1 MNTPLNEREVVNP
14 ALFLEM
20 SADISYRLSGTA
32 FDPRALLDII
42 FLGVDHS
49 PCDEAL
55 LVRAI
60 SVLRMGYGDR
70 RRKLGPL
77 AVVHPIRTTALLAR
91 ITHDPSTL
99 DLIGALL
106 HDKDEDLLRPALGD
120 DRWGA
125 MTKEFG
131 VLDGML
137 DEAHRW
143 YLGERMALLTRTPDM
158 SYCSYLVR
166 LLGQSGQ
173 MPDLLRVK
181 LADRLDNTLDV
192 GTNLHGIP
200 GQGVF
205 GVIFDILFLPCYT
218 GLHVPSRYVP
228 LIEAE
233 GVQILANLFKNAMFV
248 SLLRSEKCSLVGST
262 SRLCCSLLTAS
273 IRIAQF
279 IVHDAFGSLDS
290 REQRT
295 AVREVMAYCSA
306 GGLSAVRKVG
316 THPLD
321 GLFLGRY
328 GDTEGR
334 KSRLR
339 EVFFD
344 RPLFARVGLVFLAL
358 FSNFFNDPNYLI
370 EGIGQDGVWAVD

>member
-1 MNTPLNEREVVNP
+1 MPIPAEREPITP
-14 ALFLEM
+14 AVFLEM

-42 FLGVDHS
+42 FLGLDKS

-60 SVLRMGYGDR
+60 SVLQKGYGDR

-77 AVVHPIRTTALLAR
+77 AVVHPIRATTLLAR
-91 ITHDPSTL
+91 ITRDPTLL
-99 DLIGALL
+99 DLVLTLL
-106 HDKDEDLLRPALGD
+106 HDKDEDLVRTTLGD
-120 DRWGA
+120 DRWDT
-125 MTKEFG
+125 MTREMA
-131 VLDGML
+131 VLEGML
-137 DEAHRW
+137 DGPHRW
-143 YLGERMALLTRTPDM
+143 YLGERMDLLTRRPEVP
-158 SYCSYLVR
+158 YNAYLVR
-166 LLGQSGQ
+166 LLSHSQQ

-181 LADRLDNTLDV
+181 FADRLDNTLDV

-205 GVIFDILFLPCYT
+205 GVIFDTLFLPDYM
-218 GLHVPSRYVP
+218 GLRAPSRYVP

-233 GVQILANLFKNAMFV
+233 GVQILANLFKNAMFM
-248 SLLRSEKCSLVGST
+248 SLLRSERCSLAGST

-279 IVHDAFGSLDS
+279 VVHDAFATLDV
-290 REQRT
+290 REQKA
-295 AVREVMAYCSA
+295 AVREVMSYCST
-306 GGLSAVRKVG
+306 GGLGAVRKG
-316 THPLD
+316 GMHPLD
-321 GLFLGRY
+321 GLFLERY

-339 EVFFD
+339 DVFLD

-358 FSNFFNDPNYLI
+358 FSNFINNPDYMI
-370 EGIGQDGVWAVD
+370 EGINEGGMWAVE